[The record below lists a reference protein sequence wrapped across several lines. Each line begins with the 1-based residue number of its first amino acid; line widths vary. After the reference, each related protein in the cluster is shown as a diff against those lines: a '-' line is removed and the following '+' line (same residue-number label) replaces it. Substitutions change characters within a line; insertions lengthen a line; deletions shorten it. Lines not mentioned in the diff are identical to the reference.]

1 VYLFDRSIIESTVAM
16 VIQFGLLN
24 NKRYYLRPS
33 RLHNIYYTK
42 QTLCPWTFVRR
53 STSPPPNNVLQHY
66 SKKFSIRSIRSFP
79 LQRAYIFILY

>member
-42 QTLCPWTFVRR
+42 QTLCPWAFVRR
-53 STSPPPNNVLQHY
+53 STSPPPITFY
-66 SKKFSIRSIRSFP
+66 SIIPRNSVSG
-79 LQRAYIFILY
+79 L